1 MFHVG
6 PLLHHFVSFY
16 STNFDFKSTAISI
29 HRSGLL
35 DIKSAIEASKSNPT
49 NSTWVFKVG
58 PACIQ
63 DPVELSH
70 NVSQNLMIPPFTNL
84 LKKFSI
90 ISDLLQILLS
100 TETVGAKCADSNL
113 DFLQLFK
120 STKPPIKKTHLY
132 AVDINSEQCSVINKL
147 VPGQFL
153 FENHTVKSVVTIL
166 EKELAFECACISE
179 DPETQ
184 LNTSDDAIIDKATHL
199 TNTTVPPVGEQ
210 KPEMQQRGVKRPLC
224 DPEIVLAAAKRP
236 RTQDSISSVDSNIS
250 EGEVQISLQY
260 QCKSTSNT
268 WTNRRKMRRQTAGME
283 SSTTPVDYAH
293 EPIEFTVTVLTNI
306 PSDVETAARVLLV
319 PVQSCDIKDFQN
331 FFAFFKKHLLHY
343 SAEAQSVDEDVA
355 MDDDKIP
362 SI

>member
-6 PLLHHFVSFY
+6 PLLNHFVSFY
-16 STNFDFKSTAISI
+16 STTFDFKSTAVSI

-35 DIKSAIEASKSNPT
+35 DIKSAIEASKSNPS

-63 DPVELSH
+63 DPIELSH

-84 LKKFSI
+84 LKKFSVV
-90 ISDLLQILLS
+90 SDSLQILLS
-100 TETVGAKCADSNL
+100 TETVGAKCADSNF

-120 STKPPIKKTHLY
+120 STKPPIKKAHLY
-132 AVDINSEQCSVINKL
+132 AVDINSEQASVINKL

-153 FENHTVKSVVTIL
+153 FENQTVKSVVTIL

-179 DPETQ
+179 DPEIQ
-184 LNTSDDAIIDKATHL
+184 LNTSDDAVIHKATDI
-199 TNTTVPPVGEQ
+199 TAVPAGEQ
-210 KPEMQQRGVKRPLC
+210 KPEIQRRGVKRSLC

-250 EGEVQISLQY
+250 EGEAQISMQY

-268 WTNRRKMRRQTAGME
+268 WTNRRKMRRQAAGME

-306 PSDVETAARVLLV
+306 PSDIETVARVLLV
-319 PVQSCDIKDFQN
+319 PTQSCNIKDFQN

-343 SAEAQSVDEDVA
+343 SAEAQSFEEDVA

-362 SI
+362 SM